1 MKRVFSLLALLLLPA
16 ACAQPITD
24 LLLHPEN
31 FDNHIITVRGEVLGI
46 LKRGGKVWVNIENGE
61 AIGVWC
67 EAWMVENIKVIAD
80 YHHRGDIIQVTG
92 VFHKACLEHGGDP
105 DIHAEN
111 LEIVEVGYE
120 IPREVNWWFMGLS
133 ILSLALSVYV
143 SVRLRKRAGKRAPP
157 YWY

>member
-1 MKRVFSLLALLLLPA
+1 MKRFLSLLVLLLLPA

-31 FDNHIITVRGEVLGI
+31 FDNKVVTVRGEVLGV
-46 LKRGGKVWVNIENGE
+46 LRRGEKAWVNIENGE

-67 EAWMVENIKVIAD
+67 EVYMVENIKVTSD
-80 YHHRGDIIQVTG
+80 YHHRGDIVQVTG
-92 VFHKACLEHGGDP
+92 VFHRACPEHGGDP

-111 LEIVEVGYE
+111 LDIVEAGYE
-120 IPREVNWWFMGLS
+120 IPREVNWWLMALS
-133 ILSLALSVYV
+133 ILLLALSIYLFVQ
-143 SVRLRKRAGKRAPP
+143 LRKRAGKRAPP

>member
-1 MKRVFSLLALLLLPA
+1 MKRVLSLLVLLLLPA

-31 FDNHIITVRGEVLGI
+31 FDNQVITVRGEVLGI
-46 LKRGGKVWVNIENGE
+46 LKRGGKVWVNIENGG

-67 EAWMVENIKVIAD
+67 EAWMVENIKATAD

-92 VFHKACLEHGGDP
+92 VFHRACLEHGGDP

-111 LEIVEVGYE
+111 LEVVEVGYE
-120 IPREVNWWFMGLS
+120 IPRGVNWWFMGLS
-133 ILSLALSVYV
+133 ILSLAVSVYV
-143 SVRLRKRAGKRAPP
+143 SVQLRKRAAKRAPP